1 MVDNFKSSEGLF
13 ICGVVAPECDARGWT
28 KMSHDLFDLTGR
40 VALVT
45 GSYQGLGL
53 GIARGLGQAG
63 ARIVLNGRNE
73 EKLQH
78 ALSTLSGEGLKVS
91 GCCFDVSN
99 TAQVQEKITA
109 LESECGRIDIL
120 VNNAGIQRRSPL
132 EQFEERVWREV
143 LDTNL
148 TGLFLVTK
156 QIVPGM
162 IARKAGKIINI
173 CSLMCE
179 MGRPT
184 VGAYTAA
191 KGGVKMLT
199 KAMALEWGKH
209 NIQVN
214 GIWPGYI
221 TTEMN
226 RPLMEDPKFDAWIRS
241 RTPMGRWGEPKE
253 LVGAAVFLSSH
264 ASDFVTGQI
273 IYVDGGILAAL

>member
-1 MVDNFKSSEGLF
+1 MKSE
-13 ICGVVAPECDARGWT
+13 
-28 KMSHDLFDLTGR
+28 LFDLTGK
-40 VALVT
+40 VAVIT

-53 GIARGLGQAG
+53 AVARGLGQAG
-63 ARIVLNGRNE
+63 ATLILNGRNE
-73 EKLQH
+73 GKLRKGV
-78 ALSTLSGEGLKVS
+78 STLSGEGFKVLGS
-91 GCCFDVSN
+91 CFDISDA
-99 TAQVQEKITA
+99 AQIREKILA
-109 LESECGRIDIL
+109 VEREAGPIHIL

-132 EQFEERVWREV
+132 EQFEESVWREV

-156 QIVPGM
+156 QVVQGM
-162 IARKAGKIINI
+162 IARRGGKIINI

-199 KAMALEWGKH
+199 KAMAVEWGKH

-214 GIWPGYI
+214 GIGPGYF

-226 RPLMEDPKFDAWIRS
+226 RPLYEDPKFDAWIKG
-241 RTPMGRWGEPKE
+241 RTPMGRWGDPAE
-253 LVGAAVFLSSH
+253 LVGAAVFLASR
-264 ASDFVTGQI
+264 ASDFVSGQV

>member
-1 MVDNFKSSEGLF
+1 MADK
-13 ICGVVAPECDARGWT
+13 
-28 KMSHDLFDLTGR
+28 LFDLTGK
-40 VALVT
+40 VALIT

-53 GIARGLGQAG
+53 SIARGLGQAG
-63 ARIVLNGRNE
+63 AHIILNGRSE
-73 EKLQH
+73 QKLQKAVA
-78 ALSTLSGEGLKVS
+78 ALSQEGLRVT
-91 GCCFDVSN
+91 GCAFDVARA
-99 TAQVQEKITA
+99 AQIQDKLPTLLRDVGK
-109 LESECGRIDIL
+109 IDIL

-132 EQFEERVWREV
+132 EQFEESVWREV

-148 TGLFLVTK
+148 TGLFLITK
-156 QIVPGM
+156 QVVQGM
-162 IARKAGKIINI
+162 IERKAGKIINI

-199 KAMALEWGKH
+199 KAMAVEWGKH

-214 GIWPGYI
+214 GIGPGYF

-226 RPLMEDPKFDAWIRS
+226 RPLYEDPKFDAWICG
-241 RTPMGRWGEPKE
+241 RTPMGRWGDPSE
-253 LVGAAVFLSSH
+253 LVGAAVFLSSR
-264 ASDFVTGQI
+264 ASDFVSGQI

>member
-1 MVDNFKSSEGLF
+1 MDNS
-13 ICGVVAPECDARGWT
+13 
-28 KMSHDLFDLTGR
+28 LFDLTGR
-40 VALVT
+40 VALIT

-53 GIARGLGQAG
+53 AIARGLGQAG
-63 ARIVLNGRNE
+63 ATLVLNGRSE
-73 EKLQH
+73 VKLGQ
-78 ALSTLSGEGLKVS
+78 AVSTLSGEGLKVFGS
-91 GCCFDVSN
+91 CFDISK
-99 TAQVQEKITA
+99 TAQVQKQIASVEREA
-109 LESECGRIDIL
+109 GPVHIL

-132 EQFEERVWREV
+132 EQFEESVWREV

-148 TGLFLVTK
+148 TGLFLVSK
-156 QIVPGM
+156 QVVQGM

-199 KAMALEWGKH
+199 KAMAVEWGKH
-209 NIQVN
+209 NIQAN
-214 GIWPGYI
+214 GIGPGYF

-226 RPLMEDPKFDAWIRS
+226 RPLYEDPKFDAWIRG
-241 RTPMGRWGEPKE
+241 RTPMGRWGDPSE
-253 LVGAAVFLSSH
+253 LVGAAVFLSSR
-264 ASDFVTGQI
+264 ASDFVSGQI

>member
-1 MVDNFKSSEGLF
+1 MTN
-13 ICGVVAPECDARGWT
+13 P
-28 KMSHDLFDLTGR
+28 LFDLTGK
-40 VALVT
+40 VALIT

-53 GIARGLGQAG
+53 AIARGLGQAG
-63 ARIVLNGRNE
+63 AMLVLNGRNE
-73 EKLQH
+73 EKLQP
-78 ALSTLSGEGLKVS
+78 AVSLLSGEGLEAT

-99 TAQVQEKITA
+99 AAQIQQRLPA
-109 LESECGRIDIL
+109 LEREVGHVDIL

-132 EQFEERVWREV
+132 EQFEETVWREV

-148 TGLFLVTK
+148 TGVFLVTK
-156 QIVPGM
+156 QVVQGM
-162 IARKAGKIINI
+162 IARKSGKIINI

-199 KAMALEWGKH
+199 KAMAVEWGKH

-214 GIWPGYI
+214 GIGPGYFA
-221 TTEMN
+221 TEMN
-226 RPLMEDPKFDAWIRS
+226 RRLKENREFDAWIRS
-241 RTPMGRWGEPKE
+241 RTPAGRWGEPEE
-253 LVGAAVFLSSH
+253 LIGTAVFLASR
-264 ASDFVTGQI
+264 ASDFVNGQV

>member
-1 MVDNFKSSEGLF
+1 
-13 ICGVVAPECDARGWT
+13 
-28 KMSHDLFDLTGR
+28 MSHDLFDLTGK

-53 GIARGLGQAG
+53 AIARGLGQAG
-63 ARIVLNGRNE
+63 ARIVLNGRSE
-73 EKLQH
+73 EKLER
-78 ALSTLSGEGLKVS
+78 AVSLLSGEGLKVS
-91 GCCFDVSN
+91 GCCFDVSS
-99 TAQVQEKITA
+99 TTQVQEKVTA
-109 LESECGRIDIL
+109 LERDTGRIDIL

-156 QIVPGM
+156 QVVQGM
-162 IARKAGKIINI
+162 IERRSGKIINI

-214 GIWPGYI
+214 GIGPGYI

-226 RPLMEDPKFDAWIRS
+226 RPLMEDAKFDAWIRS

-253 LVGAAVFLSSH
+253 LVGAAVFLASH
-264 ASDFVTGQI
+264 ASDFVTGQVL
-273 IYVDGGILAAL
+273 YVDGGILAAL

>member
-1 MVDNFKSSEGLF
+1 
-13 ICGVVAPECDARGWT
+13 
-28 KMSHDLFDLTGR
+28 MSHDLFDLTGK

-53 GIARGLGQAG
+53 AIARGLGQAG
-63 ARIVLNGRNE
+63 ARIVLNGRSE
-73 EKLQH
+73 EKLER
-78 ALSTLSGEGLKVS
+78 AVSLLSGEGLKVS
-91 GCCFDVSN
+91 GCCFDVSS
-99 TAQVQEKITA
+99 TTQVQEKVTA
-109 LESECGRIDIL
+109 LERDTGRIDIL

-156 QIVPGM
+156 QVVQGM
-162 IARKAGKIINI
+162 IGRRSGKIINI

-214 GIWPGYI
+214 GIGPGYI

-226 RPLMEDPKFDAWIRS
+226 RPLMEDAKFDAWIRS

-253 LVGAAVFLSSH
+253 LVGAAVFLASH
-264 ASDFVTGQI
+264 ASDFVTGQVL
-273 IYVDGGILAAL
+273 YVDGGILAAL